1 MKRGIAMDTDLGK
14 EITSKRKEKGLTQSE
29 VAARF
34 GISVQAVSKWER
46 GLSKPSG
53 EKYSELVDFLGLN
66 VDLPQTEKKQPR
78 FIWFIISF
86 YHEIIKTI
94 CVGVI
99 LASTVCL
106 PLKFISSEVAIT
118 LIGAAAS
125 AFCFSAIIK
134 QT

>member
-1 MKRGIAMDTDLGK
+1 MNIDLGK
-14 EITSKRKEKGLTQSE
+14 EITTKRKEKGMTQADI
-29 VAARF
+29 AAQF
-34 GISVQAVSKWER
+34 GITVQAVSKWER
-46 GLSKPSG
+46 GLSKPSV
-53 EKYSELVDFLGLN
+53 EIFNKLVDFLGLD
-66 VDLPQTEKKQPR
+66 VESPPTEKKQPR

-118 LIGAAAS
+118 LIGAATS
-125 AFCFSAIIK
+125 LFCFLTLKNIDGN
-134 QT
+134 